1 MFGWL
6 AGAESDPESQET
18 GKVTRSGKLTDKTR
32 EEAIKKAE
40 TDKLAQESH
49 KRYKKYVR
57 SLETNPEQ
65 NPAQV
70 PPGGDT
76 PPTDEE
82 AGEQQ
87 D

>member
-18 GKVTRSGKLTDKTR
+18 GKVTRSGRLTDKTR

-49 KRYKKYVR
+49 KRYRKYVR
-57 SLETNPEQ
+57 SLETNP
-65 NPAQV
+65 
-70 PPGGDT
+70 
-76 PPTDEE
+76 
-82 AGEQQ
+82 
-87 D
+87 